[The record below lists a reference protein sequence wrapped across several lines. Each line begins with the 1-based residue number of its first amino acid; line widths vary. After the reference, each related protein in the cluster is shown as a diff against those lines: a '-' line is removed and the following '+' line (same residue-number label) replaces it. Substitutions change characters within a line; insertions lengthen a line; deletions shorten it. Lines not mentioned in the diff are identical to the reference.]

1 MSLISTLRFI
11 TNHPLNNQ
19 QKLDA
24 VFRFIKWQVGSR
36 ILPGT
41 VALNFVN
48 DARLLVSPGM
58 TGATGNIY
66 TGLHEFEDMA
76 FLLHVLRA
84 DDLFIDIGANV
95 GSYTILAGKVVGAKC
110 IAIEPIPVT
119 FNHLL
124 DNISLNQ
131 ISTKVVAHNL
141 GIGRDTGILKFTTN
155 LDTVNHVITDAEEGI
170 EILEVPV
177 RSLDEIAG
185 KLDPFLMK
193 IDVEGFETDVVAG
206 GEEVFSKTSL
216 NAIIMEL
223 NGSGSRYGYDEP
235 SLHQKI
241 IGYGFSP
248 YSYLPVKR
256 ELVSLNGKN
265 SESGNTLYIRDIKI
279 ATDRI
284 KSAPT
289 FSVNKTE
296 I

>member
-41 VALNFVN
+41 VAVNFVN